1 MKKHFVLEGVDEY
14 DFSVIA
20 INSHI
25 KGYRLCWNINKLLET
40 DFEKKEDLKINKDLY
55 FSRYNYICDQ
65 GIEYNILKNQSKS
78 GYLIPQHKG
87 INYFLVTENNI
98 NKRELIRKLKNVK
111 DVLLVFDIDKNKIK
125 QIDRLIF

>member
-1 MKKHFVLEGVDEY
+1 M
-14 DFSVIA
+14 
-20 INSHI
+20 
-25 KGYRLCWNINKLLET
+25 CWNINKLLET